1 MVRSYGLIFNQK
13 NNMKNRISFFTAA
26 FLLAQVALAQGP
38 EISSWIINTTGAT
51 GYGNI
56 PSNVQQVAYTTTDV
70 YVNVT
75 GVPDYTIG
83 PWPGNPN
90 TPVNTDFTFKIT
102 RNPQANTAGSTN
114 TPLGHIGVWKNGVTL
129 FNAKDAMSYNNQN
142 IWHQNAI
149 VVEGPSFDEC
159 LGHPAPGGE
168 YHHHLNPTCLW
179 DDTDGTQHGPILGYA
194 FDGFP
199 IYGGYSYTN
208 TDGTGAIVRMQSSY
222 QLRDIT
228 ARTTLSDGTA
238 LPANQYGPAI
248 DATHPLGYYIEDYEY
263 VEGLGDLDEHNG
275 RFCETP
281 DYPNGI
287 YCYFVTIDANYDAVY
302 PYIIGPTYYGT
313 VQPGNIGPNSGN
325 NTVPTG
331 ATVYVPNGIAD
342 VYAASISIA
351 TTANAWTILG
361 KSITA
366 YQVYNTSGQMVATGN
381 SNEINNEMLAQG
393 MYFIRLEIANEL
405 VELKVMK

>member
-1 MVRSYGLIFNQK
+1 MIRKITFLA
-13 NNMKNRISFFTAA
+13 AA
-26 FLLAQVALAQGP
+26 FLVSKVTLAQGP
-38 EISSWIINTTGAT
+38 EITSWIINTTGDT

-56 PSNVQQVAYTTTDV
+56 PSNVQQVSYTATDV

-90 TPVNTDFTFKIT
+90 TPVNTGFTFKLT
-102 RNPQANTAGSTN
+102 RSPQANTAAATN

-159 LGHPAPGGE
+159 LGHPAPNGE

-179 DDTDGTQHGPILGYA
+179 DDTDATQHAPILGYA

-199 IYGGYSYTN
+199 IYGGYSYAN
-208 TDGTGAIVRMQSSY
+208 SDGTGAIVRMESSY
-222 QLRDIT
+222 QLRNIT
-228 ARTTLSDGTA
+228 ERTTLSDGTA

-248 DATHPLGYYIEDYEY
+248 DASHPLGYYIEDYEY
-263 VEGLGDLDEHNG
+263 IEGLGDLDEHNG
-275 RFCETP
+275 RICETP
-281 DYPNGI
+281 EYPNGT
-287 YCYFVTIDANYDAVY
+287 YCYFVTIDNNYDAMY

-325 NTVPTG
+325 NTVPAD
-331 ATVYVPNGIAD
+331 ATVYTPSGVINLNAINL
-342 VYAASISIA
+342 SIA
-351 TTANAWTILG
+351 TSANAWTVLG
-361 KSITA
+361 ASVSS
-366 YQVYNTSGQMVATGN
+366 YQVYNTSGQMVSIGN
-381 SNEINNEMLAQG
+381 TNEVNNEMLSQG
-393 MYFIRLEIANEL
+393 LYFIRLEISGEI
-405 VELKVMK
+405 VELKMMK